1 MAIGSADYTVLGA
14 ARATYRFDVS
24 PGYCLFNRIA
34 LDEVIEVV
42 NVDNGRSVQCRTRP
56 RLDGDA
62 PPDELVLSQE
72 GFMQLADL
80 TDAPV
85 PVELRQ

>member
-1 MAIGSADYTVLGA
+1 M
-14 ARATYRFDVS
+14 
-24 PGYCLFNRIA
+24 
-34 LDEVIEVV
+34 
-42 NVDNGRSVQCRTRP
+42 NVDNGRSVECRTHP
-56 RLDGDA
+56 RTNGDV
-62 PPDELVLSQE
+62 PQDELVLSQE